1 MRLPW
6 SALSAMGI
14 TREENDM
21 GVKEVCGTCKYN
33 QYSPD
38 GNGIRNK
45 GGFYCGNERS
55 ENCGVPTF
63 YDDTCD
69 EWEEKE

>member
-1 MRLPW
+1 
-6 SALSAMGI
+6 
-14 TREENDM
+14 M
-21 GVKEVCGTCKYN
+21 GVKEVCGTCKHN
-33 QYSPD
+33 QYSTD

-63 YDDTCD
+63 YDDRCD
-69 EWEEKE
+69 EWEEKK